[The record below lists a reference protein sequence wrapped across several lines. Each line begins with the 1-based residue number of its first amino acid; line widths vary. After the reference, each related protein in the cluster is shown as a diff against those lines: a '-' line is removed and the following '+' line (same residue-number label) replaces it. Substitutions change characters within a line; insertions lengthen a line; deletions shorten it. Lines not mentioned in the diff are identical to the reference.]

1 MVSLYFSN
9 GYNLIALTELERL
22 ADLLPISSVELEH
35 ELLRE
40 FLDGSLCQHQRL
52 VFQHRVHVQTIDR
65 HDVHVGNCVGCQGD
79 VLREEVAAA
88 NGRQKLVSR
97 SSAPEPELTRQ

>member
-22 ADLLPISSVELEH
+22 ADLLPVSSVELEH
-35 ELLRE
+35 QLFRE

-52 VFQHRVHVQTIDR
+52 VLQHRVHVQTIDR
-65 HDVHVGNCVGCQGD
+65 HDVYVWNRVGGQGD
-79 VLREEVAAA
+79 VLRDEVATA
-88 NGRQKLVSR
+88 K
-97 SSAPEPELTRQ
+97 